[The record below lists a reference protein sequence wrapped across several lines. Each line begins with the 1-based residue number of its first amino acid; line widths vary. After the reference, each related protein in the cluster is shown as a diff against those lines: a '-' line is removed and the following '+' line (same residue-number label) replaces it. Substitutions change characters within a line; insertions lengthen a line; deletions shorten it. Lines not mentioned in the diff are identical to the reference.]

1 VSPVRAEE
9 VNRAAVSRAERIDD
23 VTSGSRLPADLR
35 AVAAIASQGGEGA
48 ALHAVLVDAADSVV
62 PLAIEGVEVPQVDE
76 LVAALADVARF
87 DQGAAR
93 SALYRAAARDPRFL
107 ELDPGAALA
116 AQLRLFCALAPAAGA
131 SLWLADLSGEMTLA
145 QAAGAVPRAW
155 RAAAVRALARDS
167 AAEPESRRVHA
178 VPVVR
183 LRRKVGALVA
193 RVDARTRPLLAELA
207 RVVTP
212 LLERDLLLRDSG
224 ARDDSLHAAS
234 ERRLL
239 RVGFDLH
246 DGPLQEI
253 AALAAELNHL
263 RGQVLGLEAG
273 ELREIMAG
281 RLDDV
286 TSRLVEI
293 DRSLREVS
301 QSLETSSLADRPL
314 VESLEREASAFARR
328 TGIEVGVDASG
339 TFRGL
344 SASQR
349 IAVLRIAQEAL
360 SNIREHSIATSVS
373 VALRSDPDGLTLSVT
388 DNGQGFEVSETVVA
402 AAKRGRLGIVGMSER
417 VRLLGGVFEI
427 ASVPG
432 SGTTITVAL
441 PAWAPAA
448 TAVEAAG

>member
-1 VSPVRAEE
+1 M
-9 VNRAAVSRAERIDD
+9 SRAKDTDRA
-23 VTSGSRLPADLR
+23 TTGSRLPADLR
-35 AVAAIASQGGEGA
+35 AVAAVASDGGDGA
-48 ALHAVLVDAADSVV
+48 SFHAVLTAAADSIVS
-62 PLAIEGVEVPQVDE
+62 LAIESLDVPSADDV
-76 LVAALADVARF
+76 VGAVADVARF
-87 DQGAAR
+87 EPAAAR
-93 SALYRAAARDPRFL
+93 ASLYRAAAREPRLLAL
-107 ELDPGAALA
+107 EPGDAVAAH
-116 AQLRLFCALAPAAGA
+116 LRLFCALAASPGA
-131 SLWLADLSGEMTLA
+131 SLWLTDLAGDATLA
-145 QAAGAVPRAW
+145 HAAGSVPRTW
-155 RAAAVRALARDS
+155 RS
-167 AAEPESRRVHA
+167 AALRAVAGDEDPDPSGRRVHA

-183 LRRKVGALVA
+183 LRRTVGALVA
-193 RVDARTRPLLAELA
+193 RVDVRARPLLDELA
-207 RVVTP
+207 QVVGP
-212 LLERDLLLRDSG
+212 VLERELLLRDSV
-224 ARDDSLHAAS
+224 ARDQSLHAAS

-263 RGQVLGLEAG
+263 RGQVQGLEPG
-273 ELREIMAG
+273 QLREIMTG

-286 TSRLVEI
+286 TSRIVEV

-328 TGIEVGVDASG
+328 TGIDVTVDASG
-339 TFRGL
+339 SFRGL

-360 SNIREHSIATSVS
+360 SNVREHSIATR
-373 VALRSDPDGLTLSVT
+373 VAIMLRSDPDSLALAVT
-388 DNGQGFEVSETVVA
+388 DNGQGFDVSQTVVA

-427 ASVPG
+427 ESEPG

-441 PAWAPAA
+441 PAWAPAVA
-448 TAVEAAG
+448 GAEAAGSVG

>member
-1 VSPVRAEE
+1 MSGANAIDRA
-9 VNRAAVSRAERIDD
+9 
-23 VTSGSRLPADLR
+23 TTGSLLSADLR
-35 AVAAIASQGGEGA
+35 AVAAIASDGGEGA
-48 ALHAVLVDAADSVV
+48 SLHAVLVAAADSIV
-62 PLAIEGVEVPQVDE
+62 PLAIESVEVPALEDV
-76 LVAALADVARF
+76 VAAVAEVAGF
-87 DQGAAR
+87 EPTAAR
-93 SALYRAAARDPRFL
+93 AALYRLAARDPLLLAL
-107 ELDPGAALA
+107 EPSHAIAAH
-116 AQLRLFCALAPAAGA
+116 LRLFCALAEASGA
-131 SLWLADLSGEMTLA
+131 SLWLTEFPGEMTLA
-145 QAAGAVPRAW
+145 HAAGTVPRAW
-155 RAAAVRALARDS
+155 RIAAARAVAGEADDELAR
-167 AAEPESRRVHA
+167 RRVHA

-183 LRRKVGALVA
+183 LRRTVGALVA
-193 RVDARTRPLLAELA
+193 RGDARTDMPLLLGELA

-212 LLERDLLLRDSG
+212 VLERELLLRDNG
-224 ARDDSLHAAS
+224 ARDHSLHAAS

-263 RGQVLGLEAG
+263 RAQVHGLEPG
-273 ELREIMAG
+273 QLREIMTG

-286 TSRLVEI
+286 TSRIVEV

-328 TGIEVGVDASG
+328 TGIDVTVDASG
-339 TFRGL
+339 SFRGL

-360 SNIREHSIATSVS
+360 SNVREHSIATR
-373 VALRSDPDGLTLSVT
+373 VAIKLRSDPDSLALSVV
-388 DNGQGFEVSETVVA
+388 DNGQGFEVPQTVVA

-427 ASVPG
+427 ESEPG
-432 SGTTITVAL
+432 RGTTITVAL

-448 TAVEAAG
+448 AGVEAVGSTG